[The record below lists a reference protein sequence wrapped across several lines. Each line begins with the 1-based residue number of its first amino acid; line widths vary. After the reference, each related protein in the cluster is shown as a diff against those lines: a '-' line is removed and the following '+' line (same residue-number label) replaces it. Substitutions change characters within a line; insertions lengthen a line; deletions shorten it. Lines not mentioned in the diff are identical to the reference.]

1 MSVGFHTPA
10 IQMSHLP
17 SPLPVQ
23 AKFSRPWR
31 VSSHRQWQNLLVE
44 FTDGLRMA
52 NRNGKEVGRKLA
64 DAGAAFRGHFT
75 QAGIHGCGSTNFDLL
90 ALTFVRLGHADDL
103 GAEKVPY
110 LVPTR
115 QTSRTGLRALR
126 VHQSSS
132 ASMSSYS
139 SVLRTWRTACARA

>member
-1 MSVGFHTPA
+1 M
-10 IQMSHLP
+10 
-17 SPLPVQ
+17 
-23 AKFSRPWR
+23 
-31 VSSHRQWQNLLVE
+31 SSHRQWQDLLVE

-90 ALTFVRLGHADDL
+90 ALTFVRLGHAADL
-103 GAEKVPY
+103 CVKKSLY

-115 QTSRTGLRALR
+115 QTSELVISAGLTARPSRPLGSPVQKPIIWIGELQKALFVVR
-126 VHQSSS
+126 VPFVP
-132 ASMSSYS
+132 
-139 SVLRTWRTACARA
+139 VLFVVPVALSFRK